1 MPKKKEK
8 ERKFQYGNK
17 KVILVDQPNNLKCSA
32 NIKTQEIVE
41 HM

>member
-1 MPKKKEK
+1 MPKKKK
-8 ERKFQYGNK
+8 KVSIWNK